1 MDSLA
6 LMRSFRRVVELG
18 SFARAADDLA
28 LSAAGLSKQ
37 VRQLEARLGTVLLQR
52 TTRRMSLT
60 DGGRLYYAECCRL
73 LDEIDALE
81 QRMRAGSER
90 VDGLLRINAPL
101 SFGLCVLSPLL
112 SRFLAAHPHLRL
124 DLALDDRVV
133 DLVGE
138 GFDVAVRLRSELED
152 SSLVARRLGQVE
164 QLLCAAPSYLQRH
177 GEPRTPQELCGHA
190 LLGYSLSQSP
200 RAWQLQGTDG
210 ASEFTLPAPR
220 AAANNSLL
228 LRDLLVDGHG
238 VGSLPAFVAAPAI
251 AAGRLR
257 ELLPR
262 HRQPPRHVHAVYA
275 TGRLL
280 PAKVRAFVDFLY
292 RELPAA
298 LAAGRPVAPDEPG
311 LLRASE

>member
-1 MDSLA
+1 MDQLA

-18 SFARAADDLA
+18 GFARAADDLG

-60 DGGRLYYAECCRL
+60 DGGRLYFAECCRL
-73 LDEIDALE
+73 LDEIEALE
-81 QRMRAGSER
+81 QRVREGSER
-90 VDGLLRINAPL
+90 VDGLLRVSAPL

-112 SRFLAAHPHLRL
+112 SRFLAEHPHLRL
-124 DLALDDRVV
+124 DLALEDRVV

-138 GFDVAVRLRSELED
+138 GFDVAVRLRAELED
-152 SSLVARRLGQVE
+152 SSLVARRLGQVG
-164 QLLCAAPSYLQRH
+164 QLLCASPDYLQRH

-190 LLGYSLSQSP
+190 LLGYSLSESP
-200 RAWQLQGTDG
+200 RAWQLRGADG
-210 ASEFTLPAPR
+210 EHEFTLPAPR
-220 AAANNSLL
+220 VAANNSLL
-228 LRDLLVDGHG
+228 LRDLLIDGHG
-238 VGSLPAFVAAPAI
+238 VGSLPAFVARPQI

-275 TGRLL
+275 TGRHL
-280 PAKVRAFVDFLY
+280 PAKVRAFVDFLGAQ
-292 RELPAA
+292 LPAA
-298 LAAGRPVAPDEPG
+298 LVADG
-311 LLRASE
+311 

>member
-18 SFARAADDLA
+18 SFARAADDLN

-37 VRQLEARLGTVLLQR
+37 VRQLEARLGTVLIQR

-60 DGGRLYYAECCRL
+60 DGGRLYFAECCRL

-81 QRMRAGSER
+81 QRVREGSER
-90 VDGLLRINAPL
+90 VDGLLRISAPL
-101 SFGLCVLSPLL
+101 SFGLRVLSPLL
-112 SRFLAAHPHLRL
+112 SRFLAEHAHLRL
-124 DLALDDRVV
+124 DLVLEDRVV

-138 GFDVAVRLRSELED
+138 GFDVAVRLRAELED
-152 SSLVARRLGQVE
+152 SSLVARRLGRVG
-164 QLLCAAPSYLQRH
+164 QLLCAAPDYLRRR

-190 LLGYSLSQSP
+190 LLGYSLSESP
-200 RAWQLQGTDG
+200 RAWRLQGEDG
-210 ASEFTLPAPR
+210 EREFMLPAPR
-220 AAANNSLL
+220 VAANNSLL

-238 VGSLPAFVAAPAI
+238 VGSLPAFVAAPDI

-257 ELLPR
+257 EVLPR

-275 TGRLL
+275 TGRHL
-280 PAKVRAFVDFLY
+280 PAKVRAFVDFLGE
-292 RELPAA
+292 RLPAA
-298 LAAGRPVAPDEPG
+298 LADC
-311 LLRASE
+311 

>member
-6 LMRSFRRVVELG
+6 PMRSFRRVVELG

-60 DGGRLYYAECCRL
+60 DGGRLYFTECCRL

-81 QRMRAGSER
+81 QRMREGSER
-90 VDGLLRINAPL
+90 VDGLLRVNAPL

-112 SRFLAAHPHLRL
+112 SRFLAEHAHLRL
-124 DLALDDRVV
+124 DLVLEDRVV

-138 GFDVAVRLRSELED
+138 GFDVAVRLRAELED
-152 SSLVARRLGQVE
+152 SSLIARRLGRVE
-164 QLLCAAPSYLQRH
+164 QLLCAAPDYLQRR

-200 RAWQLQGTDG
+200 RAWRLQDTDG
-210 ASEFTLPAPR
+210 EREFALPAPR

-228 LRDLLVDGHG
+228 LRDLLLDGHG
-238 VGSLPAFVAAPAI
+238 IGSLPAFVARPQI
-251 AAGRLR
+251 VAGRLR
-257 ELLPR
+257 EVLPR
-262 HRQPPRHVHAVYA
+262 HRQAPRQVHTVYA
-275 TGRLL
+275 TGRHL
-280 PAKVRAFVDFLY
+280 PAKVRAFLDFLAAH
-292 RELPAA
+292 LPAA
-298 LAAGRPVAPDEPG
+298 LDGDG
-311 LLRASE
+311 